1 MTNPRIITLE
11 GNIGAGK
18 TTLLNALQEKYKD
31 RTDVL
36 FLLEPVDSWKE
47 IQQNGKNI
55 LELFYAKKA
64 TYGFA
69 FQVLAFQ
76 SRLQLIREACKRP
89 NIRLIIMERSLDADY
104 YVFAK
109 MLYEEGFL
117 EDCEYEIYKRMA
129 KYERE
134 QYMSDGIVWLR
145 ESPKTCMERVGLR
158 ARKGEERISLEYLE
172 KCDQYHQEWLGADLG
187 FVFTWDGNY
196 DKLDRFLFG

>member
-1 MTNPRIITLE
+1 MTRIISLE

-31 RTDVL
+31 RADVL
-36 FLLEPVDSWKE
+36 FLLEPVDVWKE
-47 IQQNGKNI
+47 VQQNGKNI
-55 LELFYAKKA
+55 LELFYEKKA

-76 SRLQLIREACKRP
+76 SRLQMIREACNQP
-89 NIRLIIMERSLDADY
+89 DIHLIIMERSLDADY

-109 MLYEEGFL
+109 MLYEQGYLQE
-117 EDCEYEIYKRMA
+117 CEYEIYKRMA

-134 QYMSDGIVWLR
+134 QYLLDGIIWLR
-145 ESPKTCMERVGLR
+145 ETPETCMERIALR

-187 FVFTWDGNY
+187 FVFTWDGDY
-196 DKLDRFLFG
+196 DKLERYLFCV

>member
-1 MTNPRIITLE
+1 MTRIISLE

-31 RTDVL
+31 RADVL
-36 FLLEPVDSWKE
+36 FLLEPVDVWKE
-47 IQQNGKNI
+47 VQQNGKNI
-55 LELFYAKKA
+55 LELFYEKKA

-76 SRLQLIREACKRP
+76 SRLQMIRAACNQP
-89 NIRLIIMERSLDADY
+89 DIHLIIMERSLDADY
-104 YVFAK
+104 HIFAK
-109 MLYEEGFL
+109 MLYEQGYLQE
-117 EDCEYEIYKRMA
+117 CEYEIYKRMA

-134 QYMSDGIVWLR
+134 QYLLDGIIWLR
-145 ESPKTCMERVGLR
+145 ETPETCMERIALR

-187 FVFTWDGNY
+187 FVFTWDGDY
-196 DKLDRFLFG
+196 DKLERYLFCV

>member
-1 MTNPRIITLE
+1 MTRIISLE

-31 RTDVL
+31 RADVL
-36 FLLEPVDSWKE
+36 FLLEPVDVWKE
-47 IQQNGKNI
+47 VQQNGKNI
-55 LELFYAKKA
+55 LELFYEKKA

-69 FQVLAFQ
+69 FQVLVFQ
-76 SRLQLIREACKRP
+76 SRLQMIREACNQP
-89 NIRLIIMERSLDADY
+89 DIHLIIMERSLDADY

-109 MLYEEGFL
+109 MLYEQGYLQE
-117 EDCEYEIYKRMA
+117 CEYEIYKRMA

-134 QYMSDGIVWLR
+134 QYMADGIVWLR
-145 ESPKTCMERVGLR
+145 ETPETCMERIALR

-187 FVFTWDGNY
+187 FVFTWDGDY
-196 DKLDRFLFG
+196 DKLERYLFCV

>member
-1 MTNPRIITLE
+1 MTRIISLE

-31 RTDVL
+31 RDDVL
-36 FLLEPVDSWKE
+36 FLLEPVDVWKE
-47 IQQNGKNI
+47 VQQNGKNI
-55 LELFYAKKA
+55 LELFYEKKA

-76 SRLQLIREACKRP
+76 SRLQMIREACNQP
-89 NIRLIIMERSLDADY
+89 DIHLIIMERSLDADY
-104 YVFAK
+104 HIFAK
-109 MLYEEGFL
+109 MLYEQGYLQE
-117 EDCEYEIYKRMA
+117 CEYEIYKRMA

-134 QYMSDGIVWLR
+134 QYLLDGIVWLR
-145 ESPKTCMERVGLR
+145 ETPETCMERIALR

-187 FVFTWDGNY
+187 FVFTWDGDY
-196 DKLDRFLFG
+196 DKLEGYLFG